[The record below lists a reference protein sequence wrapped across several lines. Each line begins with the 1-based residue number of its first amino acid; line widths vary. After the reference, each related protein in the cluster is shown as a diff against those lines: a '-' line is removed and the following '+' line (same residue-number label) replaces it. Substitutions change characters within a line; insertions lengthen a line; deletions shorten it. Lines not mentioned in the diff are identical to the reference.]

1 MNLLLIQRTGSYMVV
16 ISTVFAACL
25 ILLTNGLY
33 AQPGLQQLYKVLTLT
48 GQQPHS
54 RVLPQDEGLNGAWQ
68 KLLKLQTTASMLHTQ
83 AHPDDEHAD
92 LLTYL
97 SRGKGVRTAI
107 LSLNRGESGGNLLGP
122 ESFDQLALLRTE
134 EFLLAANYYGLDDLY
149 FTSLVDYGFSKRL
162 EEAYDKWG
170 RQQVLEEMVRVIR
183 INRPLVVVSRFQGT
197 KRDGHGN
204 HQAAGEMSQEA
215 YRLAGDATA
224 FPEQITKEGLLP
236 WKAMKL
242 YRGGVRKEEL
252 WHVGLNTGVQSAWL
266 GDTYKN
272 FGALGY
278 SFHRSQNGGHR
289 SQVNGSAYQ
298 YYQRMHSRVKT
309 GEKEEEGIFEGL
321 NISISGIFELTGETA
336 PKTVVSRLH
345 VIEKAVKDA
354 VSAFNPGNPTAIIPY
369 LTSGLHQTRQAIG
382 GLQSQ
387 REAIFM
393 LQVKERQFMDAL
405 NSILAVRLEA
415 RALPINAKEGGGFYE
430 PRATMGFAVPGQTL
444 KVGVTMVLG
453 TLYPAARVSVTLVK
467 DSGWKVSTDTAS
479 NLSEPLKEI
488 TARNFLVTVP
498 DRVIYAQPYYRRASM
513 QESRYTYTNDREA
526 NLPNAQAVIRAK
538 GEYRVNDV
546 LVEVYKPVQ
555 VVQSNIPFGYN
566 QYALKTAPAI
576 AVNVNPKM
584 SVIPVKG
591 TSKSVDITVEL
602 INSQEGG
609 VKGELRLELPPGWQS
624 ATPVIPFSFT
634 KPNERMNVSFR
645 VNAGRLEERTYE
657 IRAVAA
663 VNGQSYSEGYHLVE
677 YRDLEQ
683 SLSYYPALT
692 RVKGLD
698 VSIAPGLKVGYV
710 MGVGDE
716 IPGAIRQLGAT
727 VQLLGAT
734 DLATSVLDGFDA
746 IVIGPRAYAVRKDV
760 AAYNQRLLD
769 FAKAG
774 GHLVVFFQTPEFVP
788 NLMAPFPALLPPN
801 SEEVSEEDALVTI
814 LNPDHRVLNY
824 PNKIDSAAFL
834 NWVEHRGSKFFS
846 TWDKAY
852 TPIIS
857 TYDQGQAP
865 QSGGWLM
872 APYGKGHYT
881 YFAYAL
887 YRQLPQGVEGAYRLM
902 ANLLSYGKK

>member
-1 MNLLLIQRTGSYMVV
+1 MNVLLAQPLRSSKVVV
-16 ISTVFAACL
+16 ITAFAACL
-25 ILLTNGLY
+25 FLFKKNLH
-33 AQPGLQQLYKVLTLT
+33 AQPARQPLYKVLTLT
-48 GQQPHS
+48 GQQAHS
-54 RVLPQDEGLNGAWQ
+54 KLLPQDEGLNGIWQ

-149 FTSLVDYGFSKRL
+149 FTNLVDYGFSKRL
-162 EEAYDKWG
+162 KEAYDKWG

-204 HQAAGEMSQEA
+204 HQAAGEISQEA
-215 YRLAGDATA
+215 YRLAGDRSA
-224 FPEQITKEGLLP
+224 FPEQVTKEGLLP
-236 WKAMKL
+236 WRAMKL
-242 YRGGVRKEEL
+242 YRGGVRKEER
-252 WHVGLNTGVQSAWL
+252 WHVGMNTGVQSAWL

-278 SFHRSQNGGHR
+278 SLHRSQNGGHR
-289 SQVNGSAYQ
+289 SQVNGSSYQ
-298 YYQRMHSRVKT
+298 YYQQMHSQVKT
-309 GEKEEEGIFEGL
+309 GEKEATLFEGL
-321 NISISGIFELTGETA
+321 NTSISGIFELTGETA
-336 PKTVVSRLH
+336 PRVVVNRLL

-354 VSAFNPGNPTAIIPY
+354 VAAFNPANPTAIIPY
-369 LTSGLHQTRQAIG
+369 LTAGLHQTRQVIAA
-382 GLQSQ
+382 LQSQ
-387 REAIFM
+387 REAVFM

-405 NSILAVRLEA
+405 NSILSVRLEA
-415 RALPINAKEGGGFYE
+415 RALPTNAKEAGGFYE
-430 PRATMGFAVPGQTL
+430 PRPTMGFAVPGQKL
-444 KVGVTMVLG
+444 KIDVTMVMG
-453 TLYPAARVSVTLVK
+453 TTHPVTPVSMTLVT
-467 DSGWKVSTDTAS
+467 DSGWKSSADTAN
-479 NLSEPLKEI
+479 NLPEPIKGI
-488 TARNFLVTVP
+488 TARKFLVTVP
-498 DRVIYAQPYYRRASM
+498 DKVVYDQPYYRRASM
-513 QESRYTYTNDREA
+513 QESRYTYTNNREA
-526 NLPNAQAVIRAK
+526 NLPNAQAVVRAM
-538 GEYRVNDV
+538 GVYRVNDV

-555 VVQSNIPFGYN
+555 VIQSNIPFGYN
-566 QYALKTAPAI
+566 QYTLKTAPAI
-576 AVNVNPKM
+576 AVNVNPRM

-591 TSKSVDITVEL
+591 TSKNLDITVEL
-602 INSQEGG
+602 INNQEGG
-609 VKGELRLELPPGWQS
+609 VQGALSLELPPGWQS
-624 ATPVIPFSFT
+624 ANPVIPFSFT

-645 VNAGRLEERTYE
+645 VSAGGLQEKTYE
-657 IRAVAA
+657 IRAIAT
-663 VNGQSYSEGYHLVE
+663 VNGRSYSEGYHLVE
-677 YRDLEQ
+677 YRNLEQ
-683 SLSYYPALT
+683 SLIYYPALT
-692 RVKGLD
+692 RVKGMD
-698 VSIAPGLKVGYV
+698 VSIAPDLKVGYV

-727 VQLLGAT
+727 VQLLTAT
-734 DLATSVLDGFDA
+734 DLATSVLGGFDV

-774 GHLVVFFQTPEFVP
+774 GHLLVFFQTPEFVP

-857 TYDQGQAP
+857 THDQEQAP

-887 YRQLPQGVEGAYRLM
+887 YRQLPQGVDGAYRLM